1 MLKDT
6 FFHIKRTL
14 NVGGK
19 LIDLSS
25 PKVMGILNVTP
36 DSFYSESRFQS
47 EKEILSQAEMMMN
60 DGADFIDL
68 GAYSSR
74 VGAVDI
80 SQEEELGRLIPAIKL
95 LTAQFKEV
103 IISVDT
109 FRAEVAERAIE
120 AGAHIIN
127 DISGGELDAKM
138 FTTVAK
144 LNVPYILMH
153 MKGTPQT
160 MAGLNQY
167 EDMIPEIFL
176 YFSKKVN
183 ELKSL
188 GVHDVIL
195 DPGFGFAKDIDQNF
209 SLLSQLPSFSA
220 LELPMLIGLSRKS
233 MIWRTLGIEP
243 KEALNGTSVLHTLAL
258 QNGAAILRV
267 HDVKEANECI
277 KLLERYQSSNKVF
290 IPNH

>member
-6 FFHIKRTL
+6 FFHTKRTL
-14 NVGGK
+14 NTGGK

-36 DSFYSESRFQS
+36 DSFYSGSRFQS
-47 EKEILSQAEMMMN
+47 DKEILSQAEKMIAE
-60 DGADFIDL
+60 GADFIDL
-68 GAYSSR
+68 GGYSSR
-74 VGAVDI
+74 VGATDI
-80 SQEEELGRLIPAIKL
+80 SHEEELERLLPAIKL
-95 LTAQFKEV
+95 LSTHFKET
-103 IISVDT
+103 IISIDT
-109 FRAEVAERAIE
+109 FRAEVAERAID

-138 FTTVAK
+138 FQTIAK
-144 LNVPYILMH
+144 LKVPYILMH

-160 MAGLNQY
+160 MAKLNQY
-167 EDMIPEIFL
+167 DDMVFDIYQ

-183 ELKSL
+183 ELKNL

-195 DPGFGFAKDIDQNF
+195 DPGFGFAKNIDQNF
-209 SLLSQLPSFSA
+209 NLLNQLQSFSS

-243 KEALNGTSVLHTLAL
+243 EEALNGTSVLNTLAL
-258 QNGAAILRV
+258 QNGVAILRV
-267 HDVKEANECI
+267 HDVKEAKQCI
-277 KLLERYQSSNKVF
+277 KLLEKYHLN
-290 IPNH
+290 N

>member
-6 FFHIKRTL
+6 FFHTKRTL
-14 NVGGK
+14 NVDGK

-36 DSFYSESRFQS
+36 DSFYSGSRFQS
-47 EKEILSQAEMMMN
+47 DKEILSQAEKMIA

-74 VGAVDI
+74 VGAEDI
-80 SQEEELGRLIPAIKL
+80 SCNEELARLLPSIKL
-95 LTAQFKEV
+95 LRTHFKEA
-103 IISVDT
+103 IISIDT
-109 FRAEVAERAIE
+109 FRAEVAERAIA

-127 DISGGELDAKM
+127 DISGGELDVNM
-138 FTTVAK
+138 FETVAK
-144 LNVPYILMH
+144 LKVPYILMH

-160 MAGLNQY
+160 MANLNQY
-167 EDMIPEIFL
+167 DEMVLDICQ

-195 DPGFGFAKDIDQNF
+195 DPGFGFAKNIDQNF
-209 SLLSQLPSFSA
+209 SLLKQLQSFSF
-220 LELPMLIGLSRKS
+220 LELPLLVGLSRKS

-243 KEALNGTSVLHTLAL
+243 GEALNGTSVLHTLAL

-267 HDVKEANECI
+267 HDVKEAKQCI
-277 KLLERYQSSNKVF
+277 KLLEIYHSS
-290 IPNH
+290 